1 MRIYVFAFE
10 LLSHN
15 FFCLNHYR
23 RINAFCKNLALS
35 TLQLRSDRSL
45 TYTFLSHSERLV
57 LLVFPKKSKEGN
69 ESCAYSTSINIHT
82 HIYVSSSAH
91 LKLKR
96 TFLKNWS
103 SAVCCPV
110 WCAVEMLSRA
120 WPCYANHHHSC
131 VIAVKSVES
140 CVEGAVIFLSHAWGT
155 VLHFSSSLLDL
166 VGNKC

>member
-15 FFCLNHYR
+15 VFCLNHYR
-23 RINAFCKNLALS
+23 RINDFCKNLALS

-131 VIAVKSVES
+131 ES
-140 CVEGAVIFLSHAWGT
+140 LQSSQRRAAWRERS
-155 VLHFSSSLLDL
+155 FSWVTLEELCCIL
-166 VGNKC
+166 VAAF